1 MSVVRCACFTLNN
14 YTFDDLVRLGGLKD
28 HVKYLVMGAE
38 VGEQGTPHLQG
49 YVEFNKS
56 IRFNSAKKLL
66 GDRVHIEQ
74 RRGTQQQAID
84 YCKKDGDVW
93 EMGTPGN
100 QGKRVDLDNVRQLAM
115 DGGMRAVSRTSS
127 LQQIKVAEKY
137 LTYNEEPR
145 DWKPE
150 VYWLWGKTGVGKSRR
165 AREIAGD
172 QDTYCKNDGTKWW
185 TGYDGHEV
193 VIIDDFRDSWWSLT
207 EMLSLLDR
215 YEKIVEYKGGHRQ
228 FKPRTIIVTSAMSP
242 EACYKNTGERI
253 DQLLRRIDHIIEC
266 VADVAEVGEVILGL
280 PDLVLEM

>member
-56 IRFNSAKKLL
+56 IKFNSAKKLL

-93 EMGTPGN
+93 EMGTPGH

-115 DGGMRAVSRTSS
+115 DGGMRAVARTSS

-242 EACYKNTGERI
+242 ADCYKNTGERI
-253 DQLLRRIDHIIEC
+253 DQLLRRIDYTIEM
-266 VADVAEVGEVILGL
+266 VAEVAEVGEVILGL